1 MNLKTVV
8 YLYNE
13 QLPSNKKQPSTEKY
27 NNMDET
33 QMHYIEQEKPDSKAT
48 YCLIPIIWH
57 SYKGTTIIT
66 ENS

>member
-48 YCLIPIIWH
+48 YCLIPII
-57 SYKGTTIIT
+57 
-66 ENS
+66 